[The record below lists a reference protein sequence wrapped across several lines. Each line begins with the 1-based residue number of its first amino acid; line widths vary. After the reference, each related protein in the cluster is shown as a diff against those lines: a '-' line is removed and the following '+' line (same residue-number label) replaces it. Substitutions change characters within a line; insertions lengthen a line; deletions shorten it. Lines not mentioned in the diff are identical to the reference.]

1 MARSGPFLLTSGL
14 LGGAAAA
21 LLAALPGCHGGAPG
35 DVPAASLP
43 VSDEELQPSDLAAA
57 PPPSHVSPD
66 GPRLYARA
74 LETRVLERPDPRAR
88 VLGYVRI
95 GQSVP
100 RSTSPVPGVS
110 CDAGW
115 YEVLPHG
122 YVCLDA
128 GATLDPRD
136 AVLRALGGTRPDLSK
151 PMPYLYGFARR
162 DATLWHMVPDH
173 KLMDK
178 WEYAFQGHLKEYKK
192 HHAEWNRIKAAGAN
206 EVPLDAEGNA
216 KMLPREI
223 PPVPAALDE
232 EHLFPDIGDGSVPWW
247 LDGSRKIPNVS
258 SYVAPEGSVVR
269 GKVARHAGLAVL
281 GSFRTGKESDHRK
294 FTVLL
299 DGRLIG
305 EDKIK
310 PHFASPFHGIALDG
324 AAPATPAFPF
334 AMVRRRDA
342 EYFDRAGDTV
352 GHPAYGD
359 IIALNGKILPKDQR
373 FFFETQDRRWL
384 REDQVAVFD
393 TPPPPASFD
402 WKHTKW
408 IDVSITFQS
417 LVLYDGERPVYA
429 TLVSTGVDGAGDPKT
444 TRSTVQGEFRIDY
457 KHVTTT
463 MDADDADETGSR
475 FELRDVP
482 WVQYFEAGYALH
494 AAYWHDDFGRPRS
507 HGCVNLSPVDARRV
521 FMWTDPPLPDGWH
534 AVKAGHTMGAGT
546 WVRVRR

>member
-1 MARSGPFLLTSGL
+1 MARRGHLLLASTLGL
-14 LGGAAAA
+14 ATLAACRGGAD
-21 LLAALPGCHGGAPG
+21 L
-35 DVPAASLP
+35 PAATLA
-43 VSDEELQPSDLAAA
+43 VTDEEPQPSDLAPA
-57 PPPSHVSPD
+57 PPPSHVSAD

-100 RSTSPVPGVS
+100 RSTAPVPGIG

-115 YEVLPHG
+115 YEVLPRG

-128 GATLDPRD
+128 GATLDAKDP
-136 AVLRALGGTRPDLSK
+136 VLRALGGTRPDLSK

-216 KMLPREI
+216 KMLPREV
-223 PPVPAALDE
+223 PPVPAPLDE
-232 EHLFPDIGDGSVPWW
+232 EHLFPDLDDGNVPWW
-247 LDGSRKIPNVS
+247 LDGSRKIPNLS
-258 SYVAPEGSVVR
+258 SYVAPDGSVVR

-310 PHFASPFHGIALDG
+310 PHMASPFHGIALDG
-324 AAPATPAFPF
+324 SAPVPGLAFPF

-342 EYFDRAGDTV
+342 GYYDRTGDTV
-352 GHPAYGD
+352 GHPSYGD
-359 IIALNGKILPKDQR
+359 IVPLNGKVLPKDQR

-384 REDQVAVFD
+384 REDEVAVFD
-393 TPPPPASFD
+393 TPPPPTSFD

-417 LVLYDGERPVYA
+417 LVLYEGERPVYA

-463 MDADDADETGSR
+463 MDADDPETH

-507 HGCVNLSPVDARRV
+507 HGCVNMSPVDARRV

-534 AVKAGHTMGAGT
+534 AVKAGHAMGAGT

>member
-1 MARSGPFLLTSGL
+1 MSAPMAWRGHLLLTSTL
-14 LGGAAAA
+14 VLAACRGGAD
-21 LLAALPGCHGGAPG
+21 L
-35 DVPAASLP
+35 PAANLP
-43 VSDEELQPSDLAAA
+43 APEEEPSDLAPA

-88 VLGYVRI
+88 VLGYVRL

-100 RSTSPVPGVS
+100 RSTTPVPGVS

-128 GATLDPRD
+128 GATLDPKD
-136 AVLRALGGTRPDLSK
+136 NVLRALGGTKPDLSK

-206 EVPLDAEGNA
+206 EVPLDEEGNA
-216 KMLPREI
+216 KMPPREV
-223 PPVPAALDE
+223 PPVPPPLDE
-232 EHLFPDIGDGSVPWW
+232 DHLFPDIGDGSVPWW
-247 LDGSRKIPNVS
+247 LQGTRKIPNLS
-258 SYVAPEGSVVR
+258 SFVAPDGSTVR
-269 GKVARHAGLAVL
+269 GKVNRHAGLAVL
-281 GSFRTGKESDHRK
+281 GSFRAGKESDHRK

-310 PHFASPFHGIALDG
+310 PHMASPFHGIALEG
-324 AAPATPAFPF
+324 SGPVVTPAFPF

-342 EYFDRAGDTV
+342 EYFDRAGATT
-352 GHPAYGD
+352 GHPVYGD
-359 IIALNGKILPKDQR
+359 IIPLNGKILPKDQR

-393 TPPPPASFD
+393 TPPPPTSFD

-408 IDVSITFQS
+408 IDVSITYQS

-463 MDADDADETGSR
+463 MDADDPESH

-482 WVQYFEAGYALH
+482 WVQYFEGGYALH

-521 FMWTDPPLPDGWH
+521 FMWTEPPLPEGWH
-534 AVKAGHTMGAGT
+534 AVKSGRTMGAGT

>member
-14 LGGAAAA
+14 LVGAAAA
-21 LLAALPGCHGGAPG
+21 LLAALPACRGGAPG
-35 DVPAASLP
+35 DLPAASLP
-43 VSDEELQPSDLAAA
+43 ASDEEPPPSDLAAA

-128 GATLDPRD
+128 GATLDPKD
-136 AVLRALGGTRPDLSK
+136 SVLRALGGTRPDLSK
-151 PMPYLYGFARR
+151 PMPYLYAFARR

-178 WEYAFQGHLKEYKK
+178 WEYAFQGHLKDYKK

-206 EVPLDAEGNA
+206 EVPLDADGNA
-216 KMLPREI
+216 KMLPRDV

-258 SYVAPEGSVVR
+258 PYVAPEGSVVR

-324 AAPATPAFPF
+324 SAPATPTFPF

-359 IIALNGKILPKDQR
+359 VIPLNGKILPKDQR
-373 FFFETQDRRWL
+373 FFFETQDRRWRTRGPGGGL
-384 REDQVAVFD
+384 RHAAATDELRLEAHEVDRRVDHVPVAGPLRWRSAGLRHPRLDRRRRRGRPEDHA
-393 TPPPPASFD
+393 
-402 WKHTKW
+402 
-408 IDVSITFQS
+408 
-417 LVLYDGERPVYA
+417 L
-429 TLVSTGVDGAGDPKT
+429 DGAGRVPHRLQARDDARWTPT
-444 TRSTVQGEFRIDY
+444 MQTRPAATSSSATSPGCSTSRPATRSTPPTG
-457 KHVTTT
+457 TTT
-463 MDADDADETGSR
+463 SGAR
-475 FELRDVP
+475 
-482 WVQYFEAGYALH
+482 
-494 AAYWHDDFGRPRS
+494 AATAASTCPRS
-507 HGCVNLSPVDARRV
+507 TPAASSCGPTLRSP
-521 FMWTDPPLPDGWH
+521 T
-534 AVKAGHTMGAGT
+534 AGT
-546 WVRVRR
+546 R